1 MLNDKPVFIFTGFL
15 GGGKTEFIQDTLSNP
30 EFGNDGRT
38 LLVVCEYGELEYEPE
53 KFAGPGVEIVRIN
66 SEDEL
71 KNGALIEAVKNAKK
85 FDRVIVEYNG
95 MWMLESL
102 FAGMPRNWFVAQEM
116 TLFDATTFEIYNKN
130 MRQLCFDK
138 MKTAEMVVFN
148 RFTHGADKMPFH
160 KEVRIANR
168 RSIIVYEY
176 GPHDMEVD
184 DIEDPLPYDM
194 NAKRIDLDPD
204 WYAEWYRDINENMD
218 VYDGKIIK
226 LKGRVALVDE
236 LPSGQFAVGRHVMTC
251 CEDDIQFAA
260 LMAYATD
267 TSDLKV
273 GDWVEIEAKIRVEYE
288 KAYGEKG
295 PVLRCKSVTKC
306 EPADPE
312 VATF

>member
-1 MLNDKPVFIFTGFL
+1 MLNDKPVFLFTGFL
-15 GGGKTEFIQDTLSNP
+15 GSGKTEFIQDTLANP

-53 KFAGPGVEIVRIN
+53 KFAGPGVEIVQIM
-66 SEDEL
+66 SEEEL
-71 KNGALIEAVKNAKK
+71 KSGALIEAVKKAKRY
-85 FDRVIVEYNG
+85 DRVIVEYNG

-102 FAGMPRNWFVAQEM
+102 WQSMPRNWVLAQEM
-116 TLFDATTFEIYNKN
+116 TLIDTTTFEIYNKN
-130 MRQLCFDK
+130 MRQLSFDK
-138 MKTAEMVVFN
+138 LKTAEMVVFN
-148 RFTHGADKMPFH
+148 RFTHGQDKMPFH

-168 RSIIVYEY
+168 RSMIIYEY

-184 DIEDPLPYDM
+184 DIVDPLPYDM
-194 NAKRIDLDPD
+194 SRKSIELQDD
-204 WYAEWYRDINENMD
+204 WYAEFYRDINENQD
-218 VYDGKIIK
+218 DYDGKTITY
-226 LKGRVALVDE
+226 KGRVALVDQ
-236 LPSGQFAVGRHVMTC
+236 LPDGMFAFGRHVMTC

-273 GDWVEIEAKIRVEYE
+273 GDWVEVTAKIRVEYE

-295 PVLRCKSVTKC
+295 PVLHCKSVKPC
-306 EPADPE
+306 EPCSPQ